1 MVIET
6 VKIKECSFVNV
17 EKYNLKE
24 LCQTFKI
31 KLQEFFAIFETRLIH
46 TELVF
51 CKVLQN
57 ADL

>member
-1 MVIET
+1 MIET
-6 VKIKECSFVNV
+6 VKIKECSFIYG

-24 LCQTFKI
+24 LYQTFKV
-31 KLQEFFAIFETRLIH
+31 KLQEFFAVFETRLIH
-46 TELVF
+46 SERVF